1 MGFNY
6 SHHGIYTYRKLVA
19 IRPIGMSPSTSDP
32 KKNSFVLSQLGGTI
46 NYKRQ
51 KRSVELF
58 GKELANIVI
67 PFNNDQLQ
75 FLLQNSDVW
84 QVALID
90 FRGQI
95 LFYLPSSPILHF
107 LKKHSVIFLRK
118 FSFLFFSFLF
128 LLSLLPHGLQPT
140 RLLSVHGIFPEGIL
154 EWVAISFS
162 MRKFSIQP
170 LEGAILVFTDGS
182 SNGKAVTIIDGKSHV
197 QVTEETS
204 VQTAELRVVIWA
216 FQHLR
221 DRTFNLLTDS

>member
-1 MGFNY
+1 MECL
-6 SHHGIYTYRKLVA
+6 HLPMTPRKV
-19 IRPIGMSPSTSDP
+19 
-32 KKNSFVLSQLGGTI
+32 VLSYPSLMAQLIIKG
-46 NYKRQ
+46 R

-58 GKELANIVI
+58 GKEVANIVI

-128 LLSLLPHGLQPT
+128 LLSLLPHGL
-140 RLLSVHGIFPEGIL
+140 
-154 EWVAISFS
+154 
-162 MRKFSIQP
+162 
-170 LEGAILVFTDGS
+170 
-182 SNGKAVTIIDGKSHV
+182 
-197 QVTEETS
+197 
-204 VQTAELRVVIWA
+204 
-216 FQHLR
+216 
-221 DRTFNLLTDS
+221 